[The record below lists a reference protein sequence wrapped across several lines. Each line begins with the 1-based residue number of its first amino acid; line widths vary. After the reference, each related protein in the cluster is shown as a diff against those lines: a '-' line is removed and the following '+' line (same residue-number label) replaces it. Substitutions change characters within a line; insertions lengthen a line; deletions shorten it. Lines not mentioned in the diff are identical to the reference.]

1 MSPHA
6 RHAGQLKALGHPLR
20 LSLLRVVV
28 QGSPKGTP
36 AGRIQTTL
44 EIPASTLSH
53 HLDALTRA
61 GLLHRQRSGTSL
73 FYAARY
79 GALKKLTDYLWKDC
93 CKGGRGQPC
102 C

>member
-1 MSPHA
+1 MKTNA

-28 QGSPKGTP
+28 QGPPQGTS
-36 AGRIQTTL
+36 AGRIQTSL
-44 EIPASTLSH
+44 KVPASTLSH

-61 GLLHRQRSGTSL
+61 GLLHQQRIGTSL
-73 FYAARY
+73 LYAARY
-79 GALKKLTDYLWKDC
+79 DELKKLTDYLWKDC
-93 CKGGRGQPC
+93 CKEGSGQPC